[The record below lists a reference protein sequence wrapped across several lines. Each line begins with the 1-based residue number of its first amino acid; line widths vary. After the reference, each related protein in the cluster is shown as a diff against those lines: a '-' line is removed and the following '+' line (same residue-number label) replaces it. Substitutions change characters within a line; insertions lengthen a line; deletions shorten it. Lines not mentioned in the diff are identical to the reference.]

1 MKTNKQMSCF
11 PLGPLDCALIP
22 EYQPAYA
29 LYLSKYLTAYAA
41 AGVDVWGIT
50 VQNEPQPQ
58 TGTLTYE
65 GMWFPLTAE
74 LEFVAE
80 YLGPQLAADHPDTK
94 IFIFDHNQADAFWY
108 AAPLLADPI
117 ASKFVDGVA
126 FHWYSGPDWSPLDE
140 LTAAFPNALLLASE
154 ATVGREETNDFFKPS
169 SMVWDHGE
177 YYGTFILQDLVHN
190 SIGFIDWNI
199 LLDNKGGPDHGD
211 PTGELCEG
219 LIPCGSDAMLI
230 ADLTVSPPVV
240 YKQAFYWYM
249 GHVSRFVP
257 PGSVRVGGMLER
269 VGGGGGGN
277 NTTPI
282 LGAAFETPQGDTV
295 LVLQNG
301 QDSGEMV
308 EVVDPRVGYLGWMEL
323 PPHSIVTL
331 SWSAAAAAGGSQK

>member
-22 EYQPAYA
+22 EFQPAYA
-29 LYLSKYLTAYAA
+29 LYFSRYLSAFKA

-65 GMWFPLTAE
+65 GMWFPFTAE

-80 YLGPQLAADHPDTK
+80 YLGPQLAADHPGVK
-94 IFIFDHNQADAFWY
+94 IFIFDHNQQDAAWY
-108 AAPLLADPI
+108 SAPILADPI
-117 ASKFVDGVA
+117 ASKYVAGVA
-126 FHWYSGPDWSPLDE
+126 FHWYSGPDWGPLDE
-140 LTAAFPNALLLASE
+140 LSSAFPGVLLLPSE
-154 ATVGREETNDFFKPS
+154 ATVGREDRPDFFKPGA
-169 SMVWDHGE
+169 MVWDHGE
-177 YYGTFILQDLVHN
+177 YYGTFLINDLVHN

-199 LLDNKGGPDHGD
+199 LLDNHGGPDHGD

-230 ADLTVSPPVV
+230 ADTSVSPPVV

-257 PGSVRVGGMLER
+257 PGSVRIGAALER
-269 VGGGGGGN
+269 VGGGGN
-277 NTTPI
+277 APPATPI
-282 LGAAFETPQGDTV
+282 LGVPFVTPQGNTV
-295 LVLQNG
+295 LVLQNA
-301 QDSGEMV
+301 QNTSELISV
-308 EVVDPRVGYLGWMEL
+308 EDARVGYLGWFDM

-331 SWSAAAAAGGSQK
+331 TW